1 MSRSAF
7 VTPGGVRHVIEEAAD
22 GSLIDHAYQDT
33 DAILDVNKAM
43 ATENDG
49 YSPSRE
55 IRRAATV
62 PHSVMLK
69 WLVEDG
75 FWFYDA
81 FSGDEFAKRKLRQKL
96 NDPDWAHLRTAPGRL

>member
-1 MSRSAF
+1 MSDPSF
-7 VTPGGVRHVIEEAAD
+7 VTPGGVLHVIEETSD
-22 GSLIDHAYQDT
+22 GLLLDRAIQDT
-33 DAILDVNKAM
+33 DAILDLNKAM

-55 IRRAATV
+55 LRRAASV

-69 WLVEDG
+69 WLNEDG

-81 FSGDEFAKRKLRQKL
+81 FSGDDFAKRKLRQKL
-96 NDPDWAHLRTAPGRL
+96 NDPQYAHLRTAPGRL